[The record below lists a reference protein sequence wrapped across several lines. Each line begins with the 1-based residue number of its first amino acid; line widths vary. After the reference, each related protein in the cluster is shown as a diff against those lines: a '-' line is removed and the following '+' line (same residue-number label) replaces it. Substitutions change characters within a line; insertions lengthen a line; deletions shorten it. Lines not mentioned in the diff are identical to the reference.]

1 MRALLDILTDEKT
14 ILEERDM
21 IYELVLRADNSEEDE
36 FLRDKLNEKNAKL
49 QKVRTELREYLT
61 QLNK

>member
-1 MRALLDILTDEKT
+1 MRALLDILTDEKK

-36 FLRDKLNEKNAKL
+36 FLRDKLDDKNMKL

-61 QLNK
+61 QLK